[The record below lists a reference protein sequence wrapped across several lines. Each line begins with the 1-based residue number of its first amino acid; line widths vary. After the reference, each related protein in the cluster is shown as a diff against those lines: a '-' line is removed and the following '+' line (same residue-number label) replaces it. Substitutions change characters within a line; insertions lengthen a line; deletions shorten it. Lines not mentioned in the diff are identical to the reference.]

1 MFNKITEQSSL
12 HDDLDKKSVEELL
25 TEMNEEDQK
34 VPLAVKAA
42 IPQITKLVEEI
53 VPRMKKGGRIFYI
66 EVSYENL
73 CERLKRDTR
82 RPLLQVENRN
92 EVIKELLDKRLP
104 LYRAAASVYVNGNF
118 SSTRVAN
125 NILSILRY

>member
-25 TEMNEEDQK
+25 IEMNEEDQK

-53 VPRMKKGGRIFYI
+53 VPRMKKGGNHIIYPILFQLVQFVLIPYLCLYHQMIIF
-66 EVSYENL
+66 
-73 CERLKRDTR
+73 
-82 RPLLQVENRN
+82 
-92 EVIKELLDKRLP
+92 
-104 LYRAAASVYVNGNF
+104 
-118 SSTRVAN
+118 
-125 NILSILRY
+125 